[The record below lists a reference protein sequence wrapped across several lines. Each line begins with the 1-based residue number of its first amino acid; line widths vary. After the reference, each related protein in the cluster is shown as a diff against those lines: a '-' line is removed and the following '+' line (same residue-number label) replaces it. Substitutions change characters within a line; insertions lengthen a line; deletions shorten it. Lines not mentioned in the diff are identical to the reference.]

1 MKYLLSWRSL
11 LAWTFLMTLAL
22 KGNLGPMKEARLRDA
37 RRSGFS
43 TLCDPEQVT
52 KPLFSPLIMGV

>member
-22 KGNLGPMKEARLRDA
+22 KGNLGPM
-37 RRSGFS
+37 RRHVLETPGDLVSQLCV
-43 TLCDPEQVT
+43 TLNKSLNLYLV
-52 KPLFSPLIMGV
+52 L